1 MRISRQGYNGPP
13 SASARA
19 SVRLRRRSRRGVAT
33 ERREGRIVSDVAGA
47 AAVPIGRTS
56 LAVAGSPR
64 ASYAYTQRKGKECLA
79 RRETFYRL
87 TEGRQAGTCSR
98 EPRAHRQVAP
108 WQSIST
114 SCYSGLLTAIFMFER
129 TGHFILLPAPWN
141 RLNFT
146 PAHRH
151 IDRQIDTFL
160 GFIPPMDIV
169 GIVTGSLPAREADRP
184 DHEVMKCRKFSCF
197 LPPFHFPPPPFAP

>member
-13 SASARA
+13 SARA

-56 LAVAGSPR
+56 LAVAGSPA

-87 TEGRQAGTCSR
+87 TEGRQAGRQAGRHMQSQTARAQAGGTVAEYFNLLLFWSFNCHFHVRTNGSFHPSPCAVEPAKLYTCS
-98 EPRAHRQVAP
+98 Q
-108 WQSIST
+108 T
-114 SCYSGLLTAIFMFER
+114 
-129 TGHFILLPAPWN
+129 
-141 RLNFT
+141 
-146 PAHRH
+146 
-151 IDRQIDTFL
+151 DR
-160 GFIPPMDIV
+160 
-169 GIVTGSLPAREADRP
+169 
-184 DHEVMKCRKFSCF
+184 
-197 LPPFHFPPPPFAP
+197 